1 MLTSTGPQKIF
12 LDPVPVD
19 MRAGFD
25 RLAARVLAAGFDLY
39 AGHLFVFLS
48 KRRSHCKV
56 LTWDQN
62 GMLILF
68 KRIEVGR
75 FHLPV
80 IPEGATSVRLDAAS
94 LAVLLQGVDIKA
106 LPAAKSWSPPPRGST
121 GDLTCDLVRR

>member
-1 MLTSTGPQKIF
+1 MLTTTGPQKIY

-62 GMLILF
+62 GLLILF

-80 IPEGATSVRLDAAS
+80 VPEGVTRVSLDATS
-94 LAVLLQGVDIKA
+94 LAVLLQGIDLKA
-106 LPAAKSWSPPPRGST
+106 LPAARSWSPPPRGST
-121 GDLTCDLVRR
+121 ADPACDLVRP